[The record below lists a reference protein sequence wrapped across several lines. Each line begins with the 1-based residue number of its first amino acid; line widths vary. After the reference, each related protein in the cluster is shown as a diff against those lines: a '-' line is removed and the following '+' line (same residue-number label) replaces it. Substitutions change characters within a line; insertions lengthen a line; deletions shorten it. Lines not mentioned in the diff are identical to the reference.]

1 MLADR
6 ASHVSASDAAGRLPP
21 PLVATLETVDT
32 AAAAN
37 AANAA
42 ANAAATKDASS
53 AGSEASPSAAAS
65 TSVAAAAAAAAAAAE
80 ARPQR
85 SNRRAHASAAS
96 ARAAVWAAAEASE
109 EAAEEA
115 AQEAASAEGEGG
127 GEGDGA
133 AEAEQAEQAWRLADA
148 PYAWAAARLHCLWA
162 ASLHRLSSAGRCTWE
177 HLDHTADV
185 QLHAWGTRLEEAFA
199 QCALAMFALMTELE
213 TVGVWL
219 PPPPPPPPAAT
230 PLSTPVDAVRVRAA
244 SLHSCSCEQARA
256 RRDGGVSES
265 SVSSRLEVWA
275 GVGLPAAPPVEVCA
289 QGHDLHSL
297 LFHFLDECALLA
309 PRGAR
314 G

>member
-6 ASHVSASDAAGRLPP
+6 ANHVSASDAAGRLPP
-21 PLVATLETVDT
+21 LLVATLETVDT
-32 AAAAN
+32 AAAAA

-53 AGSEASPSAAAS
+53 AGSAASPSAAAS
-65 TSVAAAAAAAAAAAE
+65 TSVAAAAAAAAAAE

-96 ARAAVWAAAEASE
+96 ARAAVLAAAEASE

-133 AEAEQAEQAWRLADA
+133 AEAEQAWRLADA

-185 QLHAWGTRLEEAFA
+185 QLHAWGTRLEEAFE

-219 PPPPPPPPAAT
+219 PPHHPPPPIPVHPPHPSLYAGR
-230 PLSTPVDAVRVRAA
+230 VDAVRMRAA
-244 SLHSCSCEQARA
+244 SLHSCSCPVNRLVLAVT
-256 RRDGGVSES
+256 GV
-265 SVSSRLEVWA
+265 
-275 GVGLPAAPPVEVCA
+275 
-289 QGHDLHSL
+289 
-297 LFHFLDECALLA
+297 
-309 PRGAR
+309 
-314 G
+314 